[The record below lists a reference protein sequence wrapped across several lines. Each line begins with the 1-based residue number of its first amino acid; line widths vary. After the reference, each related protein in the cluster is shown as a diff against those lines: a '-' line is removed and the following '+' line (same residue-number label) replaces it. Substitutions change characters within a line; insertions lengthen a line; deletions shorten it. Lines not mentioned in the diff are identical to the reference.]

1 VTTPTR
7 APALRCLV
15 VDDQPD
21 TQDQLG
27 RMLRAHPY
35 VGRVSTASDATGAL
49 RVLRDGDV
57 DAAFIEAQ
65 LPGMDGMELAWIL
78 RRMRSVPA
86 LVFVTRC
93 PRRAAE
99 AFDVGAVDY
108 LGKPPQPD
116 RLAESL
122 RRVMTVHRTAGPPA
136 STGPGAPGPGA
147 AGSGLPADPGLPPAS
162 GLPAGSAVPVQPD
175 DADEVIPIELG
186 GTTKLVRRS
195 SVRWARAW
203 GDYVRLHGADGTHLI
218 RARLAALADCW
229 HGAGFVRVHR
239 SYLVQLRFV
248 TELRMTEPG
257 QLTVVVDGHPLPVSR
272 RMAPNLRSQLASRR
286 RSRAVPS
293 GSGSS

>member
-1 VTTPTR
+1 MTTATR

-15 VDDQPD
+15 VDDQPE

-35 VGRVSTASDATGAL
+35 VARVSTASDANGAL

-65 LPGMDGMELAWIL
+65 LPGMDGVELAWIL
-78 RRMRSVPA
+78 RRLRSVPA
-86 LVFVTRC
+86 VVFVSRS

-108 LGKPPQPD
+108 LGKPPQPE

-122 RRVMTVHRTAGPPA
+122 RRVMTAHRTAAAPA
-136 STGPGAPGPGA
+136 PTGPAAPGPGA
-147 AGSGLPADPGLPPAS
+147 AP
-162 GLPAGSAVPVQPD
+162 AVPAPPD
-175 DADEVIPIELG
+175 TADEAIPVELG
-186 GTTKLVRRS
+186 GTTRIVQRS

-203 GDYVRLHGADGTHLI
+203 GDYVRLHTAEGTHLI

-229 HGAGFVRVHR
+229 HGAGFVRIHR
-239 SYLVQLRFV
+239 SYLVQLRLV
-248 TELRMTEPG
+248 GDVRVAESG
-257 QLTVVVDGHPLPVSR
+257 QLTAFVDGHPLPVSR
-272 RMAPNLRSQLASRR
+272 RMAPNLRSQLVNAGGRR
-286 RSRAVPS
+286 RPRA
-293 GSGSS
+293 